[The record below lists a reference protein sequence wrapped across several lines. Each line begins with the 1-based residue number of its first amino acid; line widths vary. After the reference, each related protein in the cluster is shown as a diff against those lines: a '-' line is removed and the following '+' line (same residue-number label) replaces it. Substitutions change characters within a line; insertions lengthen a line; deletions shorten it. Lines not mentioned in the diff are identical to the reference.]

1 MSPSTQWLS
10 LVAGIGIFVYGIKM
24 LFEGDW
30 IPFVLGILIIAFT
43 VSKMLKT
50 RAAKE
55 QRSDKP

>member
-10 LVAGIGIFVYGIKM
+10 LVAGIGILVYGIKM
-24 LFEGDW
+24 IFEGDW
-30 IPFVLGILIIAFT
+30 IPFILGMLIIAFT